1 MDMNLELAQTVL
13 EVSEAQP
20 FDFVKLRGRG
30 VNWEAQEMESAGL
43 VVLSAAQDNDPGSV
57 VIKSVTN
64 AGRRLLGILRDGE
77 TARCLKRA
85 LTETGTSCA
94 TELEVAVL

>member
-1 MDMNLELAQTVL
+1 MNLELAQKVL

-30 VNWEAQEMESAGL
+30 VAWEAQEMESAGL

-64 AGRRLLGILRDGE
+64 AGRRLLGILRDRE
-77 TARCLKRA
+77 MVRCLKRA
-85 LTETGTSCA
+85 LTETGNSFA
-94 TELEVAVL
+94 TEFEVAVL